1 MQALRKKLLRDLVG
15 MAGQALAIA
24 MVIAAGT
31 STYIMSVNV
40 YEALSDTRQQYY
52 ERERF
57 ADVFAGLTRAPE
69 SLRWRVG
76 EIPGVDRVQTRVVA
90 AALID
95 VPGFSDPVT
104 GRIVSIPDHGEPLL
118 NGIHLRRGRLPE
130 PGRDDEVLISEAF
143 ADAHGLRPG
152 QRLSV
157 LIKGRY
163 RTVSLVGV
171 ALSPEFIY
179 QIAPGRIL
187 PDFKR
192 YGVLWMARKP
202 LAAAYEMEEGF
213 NDILLGLTPDAN
225 VDSVIERLDLLL
237 ETYGGL
243 GAYGREDQVSHKF
256 LNEEFR
262 QLRQTAGLF
271 SAIFLAVT
279 AFLLNVVIG
288 RLINTQ
294 REQIAILKAFG
305 YGNVPI
311 AWHYVQMVL
320 VIVALGVMAG
330 TGLGAWLGGGLSEI
344 YMDYYRF
351 PFLRYQ
357 VNGGTVLVAILV
369 TGVAAVAGTLG
380 AVREAARLPPAEA
393 MRPAPPETYR
403 PSWLERIGLRGRLDQ
418 PSRMILRHIS
428 RRPLKSTLTA
438 AGIAMACGVMMLG
451 TFFTDAMDE
460 MVEIEFGLA
469 QREDL
474 AVTFYDPTSLRAIHE
489 LRSLDGVHYV
499 EPFRSVPVRLR
510 AGPRTYRTSILGY
523 RPEAVLHRS
532 LDQALQPLRLP
543 EDGFLLTDQL
553 AEILGVVPGD
563 YVEAEILEGRRPR
576 RQVQVAG
583 VVTQYI
589 GIGAYISLDGLNRL
603 MDEGYAISGAY
614 MAIDALRRDDIYE
627 RLKDTPRVAATEASD
642 ARLQN
647 FYDSIAEFL
656 LTYMGFISILS
667 AAIVFGIVYNS
678 ARIALAERGRELAS
692 LRVLGFTRAEVSYIL
707 LGELGLLTL
716 LAIPPGF
723 VLGYLLSAWMVATL
737 PHEMFRIPLVLERD
751 TYALAAAVVVA
762 AAAVSGLIVRRRVD
776 HLDMV
781 AVLKTRE

>member
-1 MQALRKKLLRDLVG
+1 

-24 MVIAAGT
+24 MVIAAG
-31 STYIMSVNV
+31 SATYIMSVNV
-40 YEALSDTRQQYY
+40 YEALSATRHEYY

-57 ADVFAGLTRAPE
+57 AEVFASLTRAPQ
-69 SLRWRVG
+69 SLAARV
-76 EIPGVDRVQTRVVA
+76 EALPGVDRVQTRVVA

-95 VPGFSDPVT
+95 VPDFADPVT
-104 GRIVSIPDHGEPLL
+104 GRLVSIPDDAEPLL
-118 NGIHLRRGRLPE
+118 NGIHLRRGRLPQ
-130 PGRDDEVLISEAF
+130 PGRDDEVLVSEAF

-152 QRLSV
+152 DHLSL

-163 RTVSLVGV
+163 RSVSLVGV

-192 YGVLWMARKP
+192 YGVLWMSRKP

-213 NDILLGLTPDAN
+213 NDILLGLAPGA
-225 VDSVIERLDLLL
+225 VPDSVMEQLDLLL
-237 ETYGGL
+237 EPYGGL
-243 GAYGREDQVSHKF
+243 GAYGREDQISHKF

-262 QLRQTAGLF
+262 QLRQTASLF
-271 SAIFLAVT
+271 SGIFLGVT

-288 RLINTQ
+288 RLVNTQ

-305 YGNVPI
+305 YGNVHI
-311 AWHYVQMVL
+311 GWHYVQMVL
-320 VIVALGVMAG
+320 VIVLLGVLAG
-330 TGLGAWLGGGLSEI
+330 TGLGAWLGGGLSEL

-351 PFLRYQ
+351 PFLRYR
-357 VNGGTVLVAILV
+357 VHADTVLVATLV
-369 TGVAAVAGTLG
+369 TGLAAVAGTLG
-380 AVREAARLPPAEA
+380 AVRKAVRLPPAEA
-393 MRPAPPETYR
+393 MRPAPPETYH
-403 PSWLERIGLRGRLDQ
+403 PSWLERLGFRGRLDQ

-474 AVTFYDPTSLRAIHE
+474 AVSFYDPTSLRAVDE
-489 LRSLDGVHYV
+489 LRALPGVHYV

-510 AGPRTYRTSILGY
+510 AGPRSYRTSILGY
-523 RPEAVLHRS
+523 RPDAVLHRA
-532 LDQALQPLRLP
+532 LDDELQPLRLP
-543 EDGFLLTDQL
+543 DQGVLLTEQL
-553 AEILGVVPGD
+553 ASILGISAGD
-563 YVEAEILEGRRPR
+563 TVEAEILEGRRPR
-576 RQVQVAG
+576 RRVEVDG
-583 VVTQYI
+583 VVRQYI
-589 GIGAYISLDGLNRL
+589 GIGAYMSLGGLNRL
-603 MDEGYAISGAY
+603 MQEGHAISGAY
-614 MAIDALRRDDIYE
+614 LAVDSLRRDDIYQ

-656 LTYMGFISILS
+656 LTYMGFISVLS

-723 VLGYLLSAWMVATL
+723 GLGYLLSAWMVATL
-737 PHEMFRIPLVLERD
+737 PHELFRIPLVLERD
-751 TYALAAAVVVA
+751 TYALAAAIVIA
-762 AAAVSGLIVRRRVD
+762 AAAISGLIVRQRVD

>member
-1 MQALRKKLLRDLVG
+1 

-24 MVIAAGT
+24 MVIAAG
-31 STYIMSVNV
+31 SATYIMSVNV
-40 YEALSDTRQQYY
+40 YEALSETRHEYY

-57 ADVFAGLTRAPE
+57 AEVFANLTRAPQ
-69 SLRWRVG
+69 SLAARV
-76 EIPGVDRVQTRVVA
+76 EALPGVDRVQTRVVA

-95 VPGFSDPVT
+95 VPDFADPVT
-104 GRIVSIPDHGEPLL
+104 GRLVSIPDDADPLL
-118 NGIHLRRGRLPE
+118 NGIHLRRGRLPQ
-130 PGRDDEVLISEAF
+130 PGRDDEVLVSEAF

-152 QRLSV
+152 DRLSV

-192 YGVLWMARKP
+192 YGVLWMSRKP

-213 NDILLGLTPDAN
+213 NDILLGLAPGADPE
-225 VDSVIERLDLLL
+225 SVIEQLDLLL
-237 ETYGGL
+237 EPYGGL
-243 GAYGREDQVSHKF
+243 GAFGREDQISHKF

-271 SAIFLAVT
+271 SGIFLGVT

-288 RLINTQ
+288 RLVNTQ

-305 YGNVPI
+305 YGNVQI
-311 AWHYVQMVL
+311 GWHYVQMVL
-320 VIVALGVMAG
+320 AIVLLGVLAG
-330 TGLGAWLGGGLSEI
+330 TGLGAWLGGGLSEL

-351 PFLRYQ
+351 PFLRYR
-357 VNGGTVLVAILV
+357 VHADTVLVATLV
-369 TGVAAVAGTLG
+369 TGLAAVAGTLG
-380 AVREAARLPPAEA
+380 AVRQAVRLPPAEA
-393 MRPAPPETYR
+393 MRPAPPETYHT
-403 PSWLERIGLRGRLDQ
+403 SWLERLGFRGRLDQ

-428 RRPLKSTLTA
+428 RRPLKSALTA

-474 AVTFYDPTSLRAIHE
+474 AVSFYDPTSLRAVHE
-489 LRSLDGVHYV
+489 LRGLPGVHYV

-510 AGPRTYRTSILGY
+510 AGPRSYRTSILGY
-523 RPEAVLHRS
+523 RPDAVLHRA
-532 LDQALQPLRLP
+532 LDDELQPLRLP
-543 EDGFLLTDQL
+543 DQGVLLTEQL
-553 AEILGVVPGD
+553 AGILGIAPGD
-563 YVEAEILEGRRPR
+563 AVEAEILEGRRPR
-576 RQVQVAG
+576 RQVEVAG
-583 VVTQYI
+583 VVRQYI
-589 GIGAYISLDGLNRL
+589 GIGAYMSLDGLNRL
-603 MDEGYAISGAY
+603 MQEGHAISGAY
-614 MAIDALRRDDIYE
+614 LAVDSLQRDDIYQ

-642 ARLQN
+642 ARLEN

-656 LTYMGFISILS
+656 LTYMGFISVLS

-692 LRVLGFTRAEVSYIL
+692 LRVLGYTRAEVSYIL

-723 VLGYLLSAWMVATL
+723 GLGYLLSAWMVATL
-737 PHEMFRIPLVLERD
+737 PHELFRIPLVLEHD
-751 TYALAAAVVVA
+751 TYALAAAIVIA
-762 AAAVSGLIVRRRVD
+762 AAAISGLIVRQRVD